1 MKSLSDTVVLSRNR
15 LSMYFL
21 LYSFQI
27 GLFLW
32 QNMGNRDINMLHLV
46 SPFWSNWNLS
56 PFSSK
61 VLMLLCVWPLSVII
75 IQMSTLYKIKN
86 VTSVSSTLSPVS
98 FFFNDITAKGNPFVS
113 DSLNADLMRVSFIF
127 FIFILLI
134 QLLYFC
140 YVISNYLPT
149 YHM

>member
-1 MKSLSDTVVLSRNR
+1 MDALFRIMKSLSDTVVLSRNR

-32 QNMGNRDINMLHLV
+32 QNIENRDINMLHLV
-46 SPFWSNWNLS
+46 SPFWSKWNLS

-61 VLMLLCVWPLSVII
+61 VLILFCVWPLSVII

-98 FFFNDITAKGNPFVS
+98 FFFKMI
-113 DSLNADLMRVSFIF
+113 SLQKATHLFLTVWMQTWCVYP
-127 FIFILLI
+127 
-134 QLLYFC
+134 LYFL
-140 YVISNYLPT
+140 YLFF
-149 YHM
+149 